1 MRSRRLIWLAVA
13 VAAVAS
19 AAAARGQPRAE
30 PPQLTISS
38 PADHTVLT
46 SKRTT
51 IRGSV
56 KPGSIPLD
64 HMTLNGRT
72 VFPDPGPQP
81 DGSYPFNFAVTLKKG
96 VNDFTI
102 TAVDQAGAMAT
113 GTLTLRYRLP
123 SCSVRDLDRGRR
135 SEFDVR
141 CTKPIANGG
150 FTIVVNRSGCDRGCE
165 PTVKVAGTGH
175 LQCSGRGLFRR
186 HQPWE
191 SVGCE
196 GSLAAGS
203 TAKVFQAFRTFTIP
217 CDAPRFKGTF
227 SVDFGDGTRLKS
239 RALPRYRCPART
251 HRRFFGLFHA
261 GLSAPGGAGFVAEL
275 DIKDG
280 YKRCISRVPLLI
292 QARSGSG
299 WKTVLRTRTP
309 KDPAPRPQGVWES
322 TVFGVV
328 AGGGGGYRA
337 VAPRVRFG
345 NQTCASASAT
355 H

>member
-1 MRSRRLIWLAVA
+1 MIRPAA
-13 VAAVAS
+13 VAAVAALVAVF
-19 AAAARGQPRAE
+19 AAAAAGHPRAE

-38 PADHTVLT
+38 PADNAVLT
-46 SKRTT
+46 SKRTA
-51 IRGSV
+51 IKGNV
-56 KPGSIPLD
+56 KPGSAPLD

-96 VNDFTI
+96 ANAFKI
-102 TAVDQAGAMAT
+102 IAVDQAGTTAT
-113 GTLTLRYRLP
+113 AGLTLIYRSP
-123 SCSVRDLDRGRR
+123 ACTVRDRDRGAR
-135 SEFDVR
+135 SEFDVM
-141 CTKPIANGG
+141 CTKPITNGS
-150 FTIVVNRSGCDRGCE
+150 FLILVNRSGCDQGCE
-165 PTVKVAGTGH
+165 PTVKIAGTGH
-175 LQCSGRGLFRR
+175 LDCSGRGLFRA

-227 SVDFGDGTRLKS
+227 SVAFGDGTRLKS
-239 RALPRYRCPART
+239 RTLPPYYCPART

-275 DIKDG
+275 LIKDG
-280 YKRCISRVPLLI
+280 YKRCVSRVPILI
-292 QARSGSG
+292 QTRSGRG

-309 KDPAPRPQGVWES
+309 KDPAPRPHGVWEN

-337 VAPRVRFG
+337 VAPRFRFG
-345 NQTCASASAT
+345 NQTCAVATAT